1 MKTITKIRDA
11 WKAHSNKF
19 LGAIAGGAVMTG
31 GAISTLAADGTTGDT
46 TEAVN
51 AAKELMTIVTG
62 TLNITNIVAILGAGL
77 GAVLGL
83 FLAWWGARKLLKM
96 VMSVFKKG
104 KISL

>member
-1 MKTITKIRDA
+1 MKIVTKIRDA
-11 WKAHSNKF
+11 WKNHSNKL

-31 GAISTLAADGTTGDT
+31 GAITTFAADETGST